1 MLLFP
6 TASFVKSQTRMISLP
21 KIIKAL
27 KKVSASEKNFHC
39 TQKQTIKAGLQQ
51 PLLFSENTSQNQPE
65 NKK

>member
-1 MLLFP
+1 
-6 TASFVKSQTRMISLP
+6 MISLP